1 MSDYPVTPRSDDQVK
16 QLAKR
21 LREFFGVS
29 AERRI
34 DVIACARSRSIWT
47 VSGEREL
54 RLDLRCDDE
63 MGPDD
68 GLTTYEGKLIV
79 VAIKRSVHYAA
90 YMGDG
95 RARNTF
101 GHEFGHCVIHNG
113 APKSRRAL
121 GNKKFNFIQAYE
133 SAEHQAKVF
142 APAFLINDEI
152 AVRLARAEEISVEFG
167 VSLESATIYYR
178 QLLAQRD
185 RQKSA
190 KKILRMAEEAR
201 AVLSP
206 PKTVHRVTFLAEP
219 CSRCGHPRVFP
230 IGHKFMC
237 QTCDAVFDRFQDGDT
252 VEF

>member
-1 MSDYPVTPRSDDQVK
+1 MSDYPVSPRSDEQVT

-21 LREFFGVS
+21 LRAYFGLSDV
-29 AERRI
+29 RRI
-34 DVIACARSRSIWT
+34 DVLACARSRSIWT
-47 VSGEREL
+47 VNGEREL
-54 RLDLRCDDE
+54 RLELRSDDE
-63 MGPDD
+63 MGLDD
-68 GLTTYEGKLIV
+68 GLTIYEEKSIV
-79 VAIKRSVHYAA
+79 IAVKRSIHYAA

-101 GHEFGHCVIHNG
+101 GHEFGHCVMHKG
-113 APKSRRAL
+113 APKSRRTL
-121 GNKKFNFIQAYE
+121 GNAKFKFVQPFE

-142 APAFLINDEI
+142 APAFLINDET
-152 AVRLARAEEISVEFG
+152 AARLGSAEEISVEFG

-185 RQKSA
+185 RQRSA
-190 KKILRMAEEAR
+190 ENVLRMAKEAR

-206 PKTVHRVTFLAEP
+206 PKTTHTVTFLAEP
-219 CSRCGHPRVFP
+219 CSICRNATIFP

-237 QTCDAVFDRFQDGDT
+237 RTCDAVFDRFQDGDT